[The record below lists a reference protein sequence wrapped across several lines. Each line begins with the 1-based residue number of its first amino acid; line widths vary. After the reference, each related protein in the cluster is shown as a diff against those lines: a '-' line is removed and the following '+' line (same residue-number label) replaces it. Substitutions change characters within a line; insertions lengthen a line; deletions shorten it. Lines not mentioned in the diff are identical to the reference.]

1 MSKVLVAGLRQLNS
15 LVGQGSGPGQNQSA
29 LLKTGRV
36 FLLLYR
42 SRQIGR
48 LLLVLV
54 RLVYYFL
61 KKKRKGGEIYYY
73 CYYYKGSP
81 KYNSE
86 WRKVAMLLPLLPLWD
101 FL

>member
-54 RLVYYFL
+54 RLVYYF
-61 KKKRKGGEIYYY
+61 KKKKEKGERFIIIVIIIRGAQSTIVSGE
-73 CYYYKGSP
+73 K
-81 KYNSE
+81 
-86 WRKVAMLLPLLPLWD
+86 
-101 FL
+101 